1 MILVVEDSRTFGSM
15 IKKRLESRLDEDVLW
30 LQTYAEAKEALD
42 EDASRF
48 SVALLD
54 LTLPDAPNGEVVDL
68 ASGFDIPAIVL
79 TASFDEEQRDQMWE
93 KKVCDYVLKRGPHDI
108 DYVVALVNRLSRNRK
123 LKVLVVYDSGMLRKY
138 VVELLKVHRYQVLEA
153 GDGLEALEVLKKNR
167 DLRMI
172 VTDYNMPNLDGLELT
187 ERIRRTIPKDELCII
202 GVSVV
207 GDRRL
212 SAMFIKNGA
221 NDFINAPFQ
230 SEEFYCRVSQNMELL
245 ELMEAMRNSASRDY
259 LTGLYNRRHFFEI
272 GNTLMA
278 NARRIEVPV
287 ALAMVDIDHF
297 KNVNDTYGHDIGD
310 EVLKT
315 AATALRGRMRASD
328 LLARFGGEEFC
339 ILATNVDAQQAETFF
354 EQMRAILAQT
364 PIPIDGEPINVT
376 ASFGVCAG
384 IRDTLDEMIK
394 IADAKLYEAKE
405 AGRNQVCIAEPD

>member
-1 MILVVEDSRTFGSM
+1 
-15 IKKRLESRLDEDVLW
+15 
-30 LQTYAEAKEALD
+30 
-42 EDASRF
+42 
-48 SVALLD
+48 
-54 LTLPDAPNGEVVDL
+54 
-68 ASGFDIPAIVL
+68 
-79 TASFDEEQRDQMWE
+79 
-93 KKVCDYVLKRGPHDI
+93 
-108 DYVVALVNRLSRNRK
+108 
-123 LKVLVVYDSGMLRKY
+123 
-138 VVELLKVHRYQVLEA
+138 
-153 GDGLEALEVLKKNR
+153 
-167 DLRMI
+167 
-172 VTDYNMPNLDGLELT
+172 
-187 ERIRRTIPKDELCII
+187 
-202 GVSVV
+202 
-207 GDRRL
+207 
-212 SAMFIKNGA
+212 
-221 NDFINAPFQ
+221 
-230 SEEFYCRVSQNMELL
+230 MELL